1 MSQQIISTRNLQKVY
16 QIADISTIAI
26 EDISFD
32 VNTGDFIA
40 IMGPSG
46 CGKSTLLNILGLLD
60 KPTDGE
66 YYFLD
71 RDVSAYSEG
80 MRSKLRKGNIGF
92 IFQNCNLIYDLTVHQ
107 NIELPLL
114 YLKYKPND
122 IRNKVKKIL
131 EYMEI
136 SVLKDRYPYQLSGG
150 EQQRVSL
157 SRAIVFEPK
166 LILADEPTGNLDSNN
181 TKKLMELLTQL
192 NNGGQTIILGTHE
205 PECARYC
212 HKTLNILYGRI
223 TE

>member
-192 NNGGQTIILGTHE
+192 NNGGQTIILVTHE